1 MDAECTTEH
10 NLMLEVRD
18 VVGVFV
24 GVRLVERD
32 MLKLI
37 CTHTALCGRIGCS
50 TLDFKMYNHSHLP
63 LSMSLNRSPSEGM
76 IN

>member
-1 MDAECTTEH
+1 LLVKLVTSKKMDAECTTEQ
-10 NLMLEVRD
+10 NLMLEVSD

-37 CTHTALCGRIGCS
+37 CTHTALCGWIGCS
-50 TLDFKMYNHSHLP
+50 TLDFKCIITHICPCLC
-63 LSMSLNRSPSEGM
+63 L
-76 IN
+76 